1 MTQEKDSSTEQKILE
16 TAERL
21 FLDKGFA
28 MTSTTEIAK
37 EVGCNQAMV
46 HYYFRTKDRL
56 FEAVFEKKI
65 IKFIGPF
72 LQTINENKPFKE
84 RLTLLI
90 ESHFDTI
97 KDNPKIPFLFFNELL
112 TNPTRLESFKNKFS
126 ELPLSVLLKLRND
139 LEEEVEK
146 GTIRPMN
153 IIDLLMTIV
162 SLNVSIFLLA
172 PIFKNVTNMSDEAFN
187 KLLIDRKHENVHIIM
202 KSLQP

>member
-1 MTQEKDSSTEQKILE
+1 MTRVKDSTTEQMILE

-21 FLDKGFA
+21 FLNKGFA

-65 IKFIGPF
+65 IKFIAPF

-84 RLTLLI
+84 RLILLI

-126 ELPLSVLLKLRND
+126 ELPQSVFLKLSKD

-146 GTIRPMN
+146 GTIRRMN
-153 IIDLLMTIV
+153 IIDLLITIV

-172 PIFKNVTNMSDEAFN
+172 PIFKNVTDMTDEAFN
-187 KLLIDRKHENVHIIM
+187 KLLEGRKQENVHIIM

>member
-1 MTQEKDSSTEQKILE
+1 MQGKESTTEQMILE

-46 HYYFRTKDRL
+46 HYYFRTKERL

-65 IKFIGPF
+65 KKFIAPF
-72 LQTINENKPFKE
+72 LQTTNENKPFKE
-84 RLTLLI
+84 RLILLI
-90 ESHFDTI
+90 ETHFEII

-126 ELPLSVLLKLRND
+126 ELPRSVFFKLSKD
-139 LEEEVEK
+139 LEEEVDK

-153 IIDLLMTIV
+153 FIDLLMTIV
-162 SLNVSIFLLA
+162 SLNVSIFLMA
-172 PIFKNVTNMSDEAFN
+172 PIFKNVTNMSDEDFN
-187 KLLIDRKHENVHIIM
+187 KILANRKHENGRM
-202 KSLQP
+202 MMNSLQP

>member
-146 GTIRPMN
+146 GTIRRMN

-187 KLLIDRKHENVHIIM
+187 KLLLNRKQENVHIIM